1 MLQLP
6 LLIGLGHISSSV
18 YCTVSRSDM
27 HRFWAVLIDIE
38 FSSLSLWWLT
48 GNVQAS
54 YCSDRPCLLTTT
66 MSRTSQ
72 VTKGG
77 YIAWAWTKD
86 KLSDCKHCF
95 CCGIIKSTLNDL
107 GGQAADHRGLLE
119 RRGILSAFMMS
130 AWDKLNS
137 KHRPTSLKY
146 VWRLNMYSNT
156 AKLEVT
162 KDSLS
167 PTGLWRWT
175 YERKA
180 DNSRATGRQPLKRKK
195 DKRRSGPNLFSTD
208 LWMHFSM

>member
-1 MLQLP
+1 
-6 LLIGLGHISSSV
+6 
-18 YCTVSRSDM
+18 
-27 HRFWAVLIDIE
+27 
-38 FSSLSLWWLT
+38 
-48 GNVQAS
+48 
-54 YCSDRPCLLTTT
+54 

-119 RRGILSAFMMS
+119 RRGILRAVMMS
-130 AWDKLNS
+130 SWDKLNS
-137 KHRPTSLKY
+137 KYCPISLKY
-146 VWRLNMYSNT
+146 VWRLNMYTNT

-167 PTGLWRWT
+167 PIGLWRWI

-180 DNSRATGRQPLKRKK
+180 DNSRATGRQPLQRKK
-195 DKRRSGPNLFSTD
+195 GKRRSGPNLFSNW
-208 LWMHFSM
+208 LVNAF